1 LFVERISLRVG
12 RFGKAGAL
20 AGIDIIVGFS
30 RVIYGDQGDGF
41 VGDRHSDTKQP

>member
-1 LFVERISLRVG
+1 MERISLRVG